1 MALRDWSVR
10 RIATMWL
17 AVFVIEAGIIAV
29 SAYRSREIRA
39 EMRRTD
45 RELGTSFVD
54 SIPDSTSGIVVRR
67 TNPRADSVLDSA
79 MVLLGRV
86 IADTGVQ
93 RTIAGAATGLGRA
106 VTKSLILA
114 ALLLLPLPISASG
127 VTLCW
132 LWLRGRRDDQLVA
145 RSAA

>member
-1 MALRDWSVR
+1 MALRDWSAR

-17 AVFVIEAGIIAV
+17 AVFVIEAGIMAV
-29 SAYRSREIRA
+29 SSYRSREIRA
-39 EMRRTD
+39 EMRRTN

-54 SIPDSTSGIVVRR
+54 SIPDSTSGFVLRR

-79 MVLLGRV
+79 MALLGRV

-93 RTIAGAATGLGRA
+93 QTIADGATEFGRA

-114 ALLLLPLPISASG
+114 ALLLLPLPISAFG
-127 VTLCW
+127 VTLRW
-132 LWLRGRRDDQLVA
+132 LWLRRRNVA
-145 RSAA
+145 HAVP